1 MSCWFWGSVLD
12 SKKCFWIL
20 GSFFVS
26 GRYFGLWEAFLD
38 SGEVFFDS
46 GTCFGFWEMFWTLKN
61 VFGSWDALFSDKLQR

>member
-1 MSCWFWGSVLD
+1 MFLDSGEFFCLWEVFWTLGSVFG
-12 SKKCFWIL
+12 FWVL
-20 GSFFVS
+20 
-26 GRYFGLWEAFLD
+26 FLD